1 MADIRVDTLPVV
13 SSVDGINAIGYRV
26 TGGFVRIAPT
36 AFYPTLIQ
44 LGGVTESAVNTAL
57 TLKQDVSARGV
68 ANGYAPLDGTGKV
81 PTANLPTVSGGT
93 PVALSDASPAAL
105 AASAS
110 PGTATTASRSDH
122 VHARST
128 ATEIGAA
135 PIVHTHSVAA
145 ITGLQAALD
154 AAEKLTSK
162 GVPSGY
168 APLDSTG
175 KVPSANLP
183 AGISSSD
190 LAAKANTSDV
200 NAALALKANT
210 TDVNT
215 ALALKANN
223 NDTRIVNA
231 VQPGYLT
238 PVDPVPSTPTIVQT
252 DANRIKRH
260 TGSVDITITL
270 PALSIGTTIRFI
282 TPGVNKFTFAAGTSQ
297 TIESLGG
304 FLTTAGAGANVIAT
318 VVATN
323 IWNIS
328 GGLA

>member
-1 MADIRVDTLPVV
+1 MVDIRADTLPIV
-13 SSVDGINAIGYRV
+13 SSTNGVNAIGYKV
-26 TGGFVRIAPT
+26 TGGFVQIAPG
-36 AFYPTLIQ
+36 AFFPTLIQ
-44 LGGVTESAVNTAL
+44 LGGISESAVTAAL
-57 TLKQDVSARGV
+57 ALKQDSSARGV

-81 PTANLPTVSGGT
+81 PSANLPTASAAT
-93 PVALSDASPAAL
+93 PVNLSDVAPAAL
-105 AASAS
+105 SVSAS

-122 VHARST
+122 VHARPT
-128 ATEIGAA
+128 AAETGAA
-135 PIVHTHSVAA
+135 PIVHTHSVSA

-154 AAEKLTSK
+154 VAEKLASK
-162 GVPSGY
+162 GIPSGY
-168 APLDSTG
+168 APLDSAG
-175 KVPSANLP
+175 KVPAANLP

-190 LAAKANTSDV
+190 LATKANVTDV
-200 NAALALKANT
+200 NFALALKANT
-210 TDVNT
+210 TDVNS
-215 ALALKANN
+215 ALALKASST
-223 NDTRIVNA
+223 DTRIVNA

-238 PVDPVPSTPTIVQT
+238 PVDPVASTPTIVQNDT
-252 DANRIKRH
+252 NRIKRH

-270 PALSIGTTIRFI
+270 PALAIGTTIRFI

-297 TIESLGG
+297 TIETLGG